1 MKSRVIILVYLLLGW
16 AYTSAQTFSVE
27 ENKQISGRIGE
38 QLIVSFS
45 ITNISDQPINIQVK
59 RIEKNIGSSQKT
71 WFCWN
76 NECYDEEVRQLPLSK
91 RIEPGQTITSFK
103 SVLTAGLL
111 EGYSQLKYIIFNK
124 ENPSE
129 TVEVTANYTVEGTDT
144 EAFIYSSE
152 DVVINDLYPNP
163 ITEFAIIKYSIK
175 NKDAEVKIVIHS
187 VLGSIMGEYNLQP
200 LESEIKIQA
209 EEFNPGIYFYTLYI
223 DNDGVMTRKLIVR
236 K

>member
-1 MKSRVIILVYLLLGW
+1 MVYLLLGW

-27 ENKQISGRIGE
+27 EKKQITGHLGE
-38 QLIVSFS
+38 QLTASFS
-45 ITNISDQPINIQVK
+45 ITNISEQPIYIQIK
-59 RIEKNIGSSQKT
+59 RIEKNIGTGQKT

-76 NECYDEEVRQLPLSK
+76 NECFDEETKQLPLSK
-91 RIEPGQTITSFK
+91 KIEPGQTITSFR

-111 EGYSQLKYIIFNK
+111 EGYSQLKYVIFNK
-124 ENPSE
+124 ENPADFIE
-129 TVEVTANYTVEGTDT
+129 VEANYTVEGAKT
-144 EAFIYSSE
+144 EADIYSSE

-163 ITEFAIIKYSIK
+163 ITEFAVIKYSIK

-187 VLGSIMGEYNLQP
+187 VLGSIMGEYKLQP

-223 DNDGVMTRKLIVR
+223 DNEGVMTRKLIVR